1 METFYTPRDL
11 SKILKV
17 SEVYVYKLTREGKI
31 PFVRIGGKTLR
42 FRESEIEAW
51 IEKGREKRY
60 YRDKDKEAPDQ
71 DPGHISEN

>member
-1 METFYTPRDL
+1 MKENPNQRRELMETFYTPRDL

-42 FRESEIEAW
+42 FRESEIEA
-51 IEKGREKRY
+51 
-60 YRDKDKEAPDQ
+60 
-71 DPGHISEN
+71 